1 MKEGQIIE
9 RTPSGD
15 EEADEMLFV
24 YGGAVLRS
32 ESCLY
37 SLSGYIQIIERTP
50 SGDEEADEM
59 LFVYGPEILRS
70 ESCLY
75 SLSSYI

>member
-1 MKEGQIIE
+1 
-9 RTPSGD
+9 
-15 EEADEMLFV
+15 MLFV

-59 LFVYGPEILRS
+59 LFVKSVYAIFIASLGLAKQSPEPTNHSLLLQKLFFLR
-70 ESCLY
+70 
-75 SLSSYI
+75 